1 MSGLLVAGAIVLST
15 GVVLCATPLKRTAI
29 LIQIGGAL
37 LIAVGALA
45 VLLGGGTVGGSFS
58 SVPHPAL
65 GVDGLSAFF
74 VIVVALSAIPAL
86 IYSLDG
92 VDAGAGGRGVRALTG
107 IFVLVLLGV
116 LVARDVT
123 TFLAFWEL
131 MTLVPATAI
140 LLARRDRRVR
150 NAVFVYLAITHLGG
164 AGVWVALLLLAH
176 ADAIGGPLTDGPR
189 ALIVAAALIGFS
201 TKAGLM
207 PLHTWLPRAH
217 PVAPSHV
224 SALMSGVMI
233 KVALYGLIRVLFQW
247 AAPVPLWVGLTV
259 LGVGVLSAV
268 GGVLYAL
275 LQGDLKRL
283 LAFSSIE
290 NVGIVAAGLGASL
303 VLADDHQTLWASVAF
318 AGALLHVANHAAMK
332 GLLFL
337 GAGAIGHGAGTLH
350 LNDLGGLLRR
360 MPWVAW
366 PFLIGCIAISGVP
379 PLNGFASEWLAL
391 QSVLHVGYS
400 SAAGI
405 SLAGATA
412 TIGLG
417 LSSALAVLCFV
428 KVIGLALLGHPRTPK
443 TQGATDA
450 PIATRLALAL
460 AAGAC
465 VVLSVVPGV
474 LLPTL
479 IDLAPDG
486 SGRPVDVS
494 IALPGA
500 GTFPALWLMLLLVV
514 LSAVALRVLGGGR
527 ARAPAAPTWA
537 SGQPVTPA
545 LRWTSAGFTKPLRLV
560 LESILRPDREVAVLE
575 RPGIVV
581 NLRYRLAVPHLF
593 DTLLY
598 GPLHRT
604 ALRGARIA
612 RTVQSGDLGTYVLY
626 LLGLVLVLLALLRAG
641 VLG

>member
-1 MSGLLVAGAIVLST
+1 MSVVLVAGALLLAT
-15 GVVLCATPLKRTAI
+15 GVALCTTPLTRTAV
-29 LIQIGGAL
+29 LVQVAGAL
-37 LIAVGALA
+37 LIAGGASA
-45 VLLGGGTVGGSFS
+45 VLLDGDAVGGAFS
-58 SVPHPAL
+58 SAPHPAL

-74 VIVVALSAIPAL
+74 MVVVALSAIPAL

-92 VDAGAGGRGVRALTG
+92 VDDGAGGRGVRALTG

-116 LVARDVT
+116 LAARDVT

-164 AGVWVALLLLAH
+164 AGVWVALLLLAD
-176 ADAIGGPLTDGPR
+176 AGAIGGHLSDGPQ
-189 ALIVAAALIGFS
+189 ALVIVAALIGFS

-233 KVALYGLIRVLFQW
+233 KVALYGLIRVLFHW
-247 AAPVPLWVGLTV
+247 AAPAPLWAGLT
-259 LGVGVLSAV
+259 LLAFGVLSAV

-290 NVGIVAAGLGASL
+290 NIGIVAAGLGASL
-303 VLADDHQTLWASVAF
+303 VLAHDHQPLWSSVAF

-337 GAGAIGHGAGTLH
+337 GAGAIAHAAGTLQ

-360 MPWVAW
+360 TPWVAW
-366 PFLIGCIAISGVP
+366 PFLIGCVAISGVP

-391 QSVLHVGYS
+391 QSVLHLGYS
-400 SAAGI
+400 SAGGV
-405 SLAGATA
+405 SLAGAAA

-417 LSSALAVLCFV
+417 LASALAVLCFV
-428 KVIGLALLGHPRTPK
+428 KVIGLTLLGHPRTP
-443 TQGATDA
+443 QALGAVDA
-450 PIATRLALAL
+450 PIATRVALGL

-465 VVLSVVPGV
+465 VVLSVLPGV

-479 IDLAPDG
+479 IGLAPNG
-486 SGRPVDVS
+486 SGRSVDVS
-494 IALPGA
+494 IVLPGT
-500 GTFPALWLMLLLVV
+500 GTLPGLWLLLVLV
-514 LSAVALRVLGGGR
+514 VVATGAGRVLGGGR

-560 LESILRPDREVAVLE
+560 LEQVLRPDREIVVLE
-575 RPGIVV
+575 RPGIVRNV
-581 NLRYRLAVPHLF
+581 RHRLSVPHLF

-612 RTVQSGDLGTYVLY
+612 RTVQTGDLGTYVLY
-626 LLGLVLVLLALLRAG
+626 LLGLVLVLLALLRTG